1 VRKIVLLIAVFALTA
16 FSVSALNQKDGVYFA
31 QEDQFP
37 KSGWK
42 YNVTIVVK
50 NGKITSASWNGAF
63 VDAGDSKVVVSKDG
77 RYGMEAKGGAMAPWW
92 KQAQAV
98 EKQLIKSQDI
108 NSITLSD
115 SDGHTDAVSGAT
127 IKVAPFVDLVKK
139 AFAAGPVGYG
149 PFKDGT
155 YHAEEP
161 VFNHGYKYFVD
172 VTVTSG
178 YIVAVNWD
186 GLAENGGK
194 NKSQAS
200 MDGEYGMKQ
209 NGGAS
214 SYWWEQAKAVE
225 EKIISSQSTVQPD
238 AVSGATIGLDPVY
251 KLLQEAMLKAK
262 K

>member
-1 VRKIVLLIAVFALTA
+1 MKRLLLLISALTLLTVSAFALN
-16 FSVSALNQKDGVYFA
+16 LKDGVYFA
-31 QEDQFP
+31 QEKEFP

-50 NGKITSASWNGAF
+50 NSKITTVSWNGAF
-63 VDAGDSKVVVSKDG
+63 VDAGDDKITVSKDG
-77 RYGMEAKGGAMAPWW
+77 RYGMVEKAGAIAPWW
-92 KQAQAV
+92 KQGQAV
-98 EKQLIKSQDI
+98 EKALIKFQDVDK
-108 NSITLSD
+108 ITISD
-115 SDGHTDAVSGAT
+115 SEGHTDAVSGAT
-127 IKVAPFVDLVKK
+127 IHVAPFVNLVKE

-149 PFKDGT
+149 PFKDGV

-161 VFNHGYKYFVD
+161 VFDHGYKYFVD

-186 GLAENGGK
+186 GLAEKGGK

-225 EKIISSQSTVQPD
+225 EKVLSSQSTVQPD
-238 AVSGATIGLDPVY
+238 AISGATIGLDPFY
-251 KLLQEAMLKAK
+251 KLLQEAMVKAK